1 MRNWL
6 NSYWFI
12 AAIVLAF
19 STMAQAQS
27 QVQNKEQNPYLLL
40 EQVATKTFDRIKSEQ
55 PQIKQNPELLKN
67 IVEEELL
74 PYIDYRFAALKV
86 LGKHF
91 RKVPKDRLPEY
102 IEVFRT
108 YLISTYAI
116 ALGQYE
122 DQSVEFE
129 PAKDYAKRK
138 DVTVRALVKDP
149 ERPDIKIAFKVRKDS
164 RTNQWRA
171 YDMVAEGI
179 SLLSSKRSEL
189 EAILRQDGLDKVIE
203 VLGKKNTQPI
213 SLEKPGA

>member
-6 NSYWFI
+6 NLFGFI
-12 AAIVLAF
+12 AVIVLAF
-19 STMAQAQS
+19 SSVAHAGTE
-27 QVQNKEQNPYLLL
+27 EQNPYFLL
-40 EQVATKTFDRIKSEQ
+40 EQVATKTFTRIKNEQ
-55 PQIKQNPELLKN
+55 MQIKQNPDVLKT

-86 LGKHF
+86 LGKHY
-91 RKVPKDRLPEY
+91 RKAPKEKLPEY

-108 YLISTYAI
+108 YLIATYAI

-129 PAKDYAKRK
+129 PAKDYRKRK
-138 DVTVRALVKDP
+138 EVTVRALIKDP
-149 ERPDIKIAFKVRKDS
+149 ARPDIKIAFKVRKDN
-164 RTNQWRA
+164 RTNKWRA

-189 EAILRQDGLDKVIE
+189 EAILRKDGLDKVIE
-203 VLGKKNTQPI
+203 ALNKKNIETI
-213 SLEKPGA
+213 SLAKPEAQS